1 MTGLITNGAFLS
13 GGGEMG
19 SLVRAL
25 DWSLTSLGMPTHWPQ
40 SLRTSV
46 SLCLMSHFPSAVCWG
61 PDYTLFYND
70 AYRPILGSN
79 HPQALGRP
87 CFEVWSELAAIVR
100 PIFDGVIATG
110 EPAWSADTLMPM
122 SRHGYLEEA
131 YFTVFYSAIR
141 GESQQPQ
148 GIFAAVTE
156 TTARFVAERRLRL
169 VRELGETSV
178 EARTLEALWDAV
190 ETTLQRHTADVP
202 YALVYAIDHAGTDA
216 RLTAAAGIR
225 AGGPVAPGRIDMTAA
240 GGPWPLRKALQSRTH
255 LVLDSAGAIGSFPG
269 GLWPEPAHQAVLI
282 PIRRPGREEAFA
294 ILIAGVNPR
303 RALDPPHLEF
313 FHMVAR
319 QIANACGNA
328 LAHEESRRQTEAF
341 TEANRELRRRVL
353 EQQTLFDVLPIG
365 IGIAMDRECR
375 EIRINRAF
383 AGTLGLSPDA
393 NASKTAAS
401 DQRPANF
408 RVLTPDGVEI
418 PDDQLP
424 MQTAA
429 REGREVMGVELDVVH
444 DDGRVFRLLE
454 YAAPL
459 FDEDGSPRGAVGA
472 FIDLSVRKDA
482 EMELQRLYRDLEEAS
497 RLKDDFLATLSHELR
512 TPLNAVAGWTHM
524 LREGAVS
531 PAGREKALA
540 AIERNSHALSQLV
553 EDLLD
558 VARFMSGKLQLKA
571 EPVQISVVVATAV
584 DTVRAGVAAKG
595 LDLRCDTAAAETL
608 IVTGDPDRLQQVV
621 WNLVS
626 NAIKFTPIGGRI
638 DVRLRADGEH
648 AEVVVSDTGR
658 GFSAAFHPYLFERFR
673 QMDASIGRPFGGLGL
688 GLSIVRQLTEAHG
701 GTVDAESPGEG
712 LGATFRVRLP
722 LSDPPRPIEPQ

>member
-1 MTGLITNGAFLS
+1 MTGLINDGAFLS

-25 DWSLTSLGMPTHWPQ
+25 DWSLTPMGMPTHWPQ

-61 PDYTLFYND
+61 RDYTLFYND
-70 AYRPILGSN
+70 AYRPILGTN
-79 HPQALGRP
+79 HPHALGRP
-87 CFEVWSELAAIVR
+87 CFEVWSELAGIVR

-110 EPAWSADTLMPM
+110 EPAWSADTMMPM

-131 YFTVFYSAIR
+131 YFTVFYSAIH

-156 TTARFVAERRLRL
+156 TTERFVAERRLRL

-178 EARTLEALWDAV
+178 EARTLDALWEAV
-190 ETTLQRHTADVP
+190 GATLQRHTADVP
-202 YALVYAIDHAGTDA
+202 YSLVYAIDHAGTEA
-216 RLTAAAGIR
+216 QLTAAAGIP
-225 AGGPVAPGRIDMTAA
+225 AGGPASPGRIDMTAS
-240 GGPWPLRKALQSRTH
+240 GGPWPLRQALQARTH
-255 LVLDSAGAIGSFPG
+255 LVLDSTGALGSFPG

-294 ILIAGVNPR
+294 VLIAGVNPR
-303 RALDPPHLEF
+303 RALDAPHLEF
-313 FHMVAR
+313 FHLVAR
-319 QIANACGNA
+319 QIASACGNA
-328 LAHEESRRQTEAF
+328 LAHEESRHQTEAF
-341 TEANRELRRRVL
+341 TAANRELRRRVL
-353 EQQTLFDVLPIG
+353 EQQTLLDVLPIG
-365 IGIAMDRECR
+365 IGIALDRECR
-375 EIRINRAF
+375 DIRVNRAF
-383 AGTLGLSPDA
+383 ASTLGLPPDA
-393 NASKTAAS
+393 NASKTAPP
-401 DQRPANF
+401 DQRPAHF

-429 REGREVMGVELDVVH
+429 REGCEVMGVEFDVVH

-459 FDEDGSPRGAVGA
+459 FDEEGSPRGAVGA
-472 FIDLSVRKDA
+472 FIDLTVRKDA

-497 RLKDDFLATLSHELR
+497 RLKDEFLATLSHELR

-531 PAGREKALA
+531 PAAREKALE
-540 AIERNSHALSQLV
+540 AIERNSKSLAQLV

-558 VARFMSGKLQLKA
+558 VSRFMSGKLQIKA
-571 EPVQISVVVATAV
+571 EPVQLSVVVANAV
-584 DTVRAGVAAKG
+584 DTVRAGVTAKG
-595 LDLRCDTAAAETL
+595 LDLRCDTAEVDGL
-608 IVTGDPDRLQQVV
+608 VVTGDPDRLQQIV

-626 NAIKFTPIGGRI
+626 NAIKFTPLGGRI
-638 DVRLRADGEH
+638 DVRLRTDGAH
-648 AEVVVSDTGR
+648 AEIVVTDTGR
-658 GFSAAFHPYLFERFR
+658 GFSADFRPYLFQRFR
-673 QMDASIGRPFGGLGL
+673 QMDASILRPYGGLGL

-701 GTVDAESPGEG
+701 GTVEAESPGEG

-722 LSDPPRPIEPQ
+722 LSEPCAP